1 MFLFALSG
9 LFNDHIGDIIKTQ
22 WIQSATYQPTIL
34 SHSQIFVFSGAS
46 SIDFPLLLMLRNPST
61 TLRGCQFRIM
71 YANSFTCVQGKATES
86 ISIIKNKYT
95 TM

>member
-34 SHSQIFVFSGAS
+34 SHSQIFVFFWGLLYWFSSVAHAS
-46 SIDFPLLLMLRNPST
+46 
-61 TLRGCQFRIM
+61 
-71 YANSFTCVQGKATES
+71 
-86 ISIIKNKYT
+86 
-95 TM
+95 